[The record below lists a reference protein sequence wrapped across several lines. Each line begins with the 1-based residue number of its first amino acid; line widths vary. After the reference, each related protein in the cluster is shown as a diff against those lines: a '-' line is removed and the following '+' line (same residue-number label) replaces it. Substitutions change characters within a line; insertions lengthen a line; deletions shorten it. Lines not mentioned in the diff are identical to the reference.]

1 MGKWSEELK
10 KKSREQMY
18 AGAIVKNETR
28 DFGMVMEM
36 VPKVVIYGI
45 QSGIIMPLPTDEVIA
60 TFDNAN
66 QMVDAGWVLD

>member
-10 KKSREQMY
+10 EKTRRQMC
-18 AGAIVKNETR
+18 AGAVVKNEAR

-60 TFDNAN
+60 TFDNVN

>member
-10 KKSREQMY
+10 EKSRRLMY
-18 AGAIVKNETR
+18 AGAIVKNEAR
-28 DFGMVMEM
+28 DFGMVIEM

-45 QSGIIMPLPTDEVIA
+45 QSGIIMPLPTDEVLA
-60 TFDNAN
+60 TFDNVN

>member
-18 AGAIVKNETR
+18 TGAIVKNEAR

-60 TFDNAN
+60 TFDNVN

>member
-18 AGAIVKNETR
+18 AGAIVKNEAR

-45 QSGIIMPLPTDEVIA
+45 Q
-60 TFDNAN
+60 
-66 QMVDAGWVLD
+66 